1 MKGRAL
7 QFYLGGI
14 HSLYLSLIFTIF
26 AFSIAFPTHAQTAFE
41 GSIRYQIEEADRP
54 EGRRVAGFAEVH
66 ASASRI
72 RVQVKEEPRAEASGA
87 STLESSS
94 ATAVGAGA
102 PGSDSNPQE
111 AAFILRND
119 LRDIVLFT
127 SPTEAIR
134 ISQTELSALLELV
147 KTYMMGSSTSGSSA
161 AGSSQNAAGSSPSSS
176 STHTWIQT
184 DEKKSIHGIRAVKWR
199 GRNDDRNELIDLW
212 LAESYTFD
220 WTFFSGQWN
229 AITSL
234 IDAEGFNVGFFFEN
248 GQVPLQAEVYQNRT
262 LVYRVTAE
270 NVDQGEPD
278 PASLNVTQGVQVLS
292 LTDLMMKLIMGR

>member
-1 MKGRAL
+1 MKGRTL
-7 QFYLGGI
+7 HFYLRGFQG
-14 HSLYLSLIFTIF
+14 LYLSLIFTIF
-26 AFSIAFPTHAQTAFE
+26 AFSFASPTHAQTAFV

-54 EGRRVAGFAEVH
+54 EGRRVVGFAEVY
-66 ASASRI
+66 ANASRI
-72 RVQVKEEPRAEASGA
+72 RVQVEEEPRPEASGVTGIGRDA
-87 STLESSS
+87 SI
-94 ATAVGAGA
+94 
-102 PGSDSNPQE
+102 SDSNTQE

-134 ISQTELSALLELV
+134 VSQTELSALLELV
-147 KTYMMGSSTSGSSA
+147 KTYMMSGSSTGSSA
-161 AGSSQNAAGSSPSSS
+161 AGPSQNAAGFSPSSN

-184 DEKKSIHGIRAVKWR
+184 DEKKLIKGIQAVKWR
-199 GRNDDRNELIDLW
+199 GRNDARNELIDLW

-220 WTFFSGQWN
+220 WTFFSGQWG

-248 GQVPLQAEVYQNRT
+248 GQVPLQAEIYQNRT

-270 NVDQGEPD
+270 NVKQGEPD
-278 PASLNVTQGVQVLS
+278 ASRLDVTPGVQVLS
-292 LTDLMMKLIMGR
+292 LTDLMMKLLMGR